1 MPFSACTSFQ
11 DVAGG
16 SKRAPLGEYVRRR
29 ADLASR
35 APAPEPAGPSDRP
48 HGATILLVLL
58 ALFVARSFLAA
69 LAWAAVIAITAWPV
83 YTRFAGVISRNRAPV
98 LDRSFS
104 RR

>member
-1 MPFSACTSFQ
+1 MAISPTPPWCWFSVSTSG
-11 DVAGG
+11 DVRT
-16 SKRAPLGEYVRRR
+16 SHREPLPRNPQARLIARTV
-29 ADLASR
+29 L
-35 APAPEPAGPSDRP
+35 
-48 HGATILLVLL
+48 TILLVLL

-98 LDRSFS
+98 LAPLLS

>member
-1 MPFSACTSFQ
+1 MDPNGPRSASESN
-11 DVAGG
+11 DV
-16 SKRAPLGEYVRRR
+16 RTPHREPLPRNPQARLIARTV
-29 ADLASR
+29 L
-35 APAPEPAGPSDRP
+35 
-48 HGATILLVLL
+48 TILLVLL

-98 LDRSFS
+98 LAPLLS